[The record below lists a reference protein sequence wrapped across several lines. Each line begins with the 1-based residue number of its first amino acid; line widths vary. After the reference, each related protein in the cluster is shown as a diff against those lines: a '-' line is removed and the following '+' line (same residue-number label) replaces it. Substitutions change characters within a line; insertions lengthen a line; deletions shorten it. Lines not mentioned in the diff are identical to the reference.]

1 MGARSYERQTNN
13 MSLKVYVRNKIKVL
27 KELDITLSDYQIEH
41 MKSLKNEIQIDNYAH
56 DIITKKK

>member
-1 MGARSYERQTNN
+1 MGARCYERQV
-13 MSLKVYVRNKIKVL
+13 SLKAHIRNKIKVL
-27 KELDITLSDYQIEH
+27 KELNITLTDEQIEH